1 MSALSPSSSAGG
13 LDPAFVRRS
22 LVVTAWVSLT
32 MFVEGFELQMV
43 GYAAPAMIDTMHVSK
58 AQFGAVFGAGN
69 FGFLL
74 GAVLLSVLGDRLGRR
89 RMILTGVFFFSLCT
103 IAGAFGSTVL
113 MLSVLRFLAGIGLG
127 GAIPNAIALTAEY
140 APEGRRASRITFLYV
155 TYVLGGA
162 GAGLLASWL
171 IPQFGWPAI
180 FTVGGWGGL
189 VCGVLLYFY
198 IPESPSFLALR
209 EGGGAGASRAASMA
223 AKVPFIALF
232 QDRRLAMTLLLWL
245 SYVAALIANQ
255 FITSW
260 LPTLIVGTGT
270 SLAFAARMGSLYYIG
285 GAVGNLIIGWLA
297 DRFGLKMVAIGFLI
311 AAPVMALMGFG
322 LSAPALLAAATL
334 TIGVVMIGSLN
345 GINAA
350 GGMLY
355 PTAMRSTGVGW
366 MSGVGRLGSI
376 AGPVL
381 GGILISLNIPT
392 SSLFLM
398 LTAPVLLA
406 ALAMALVM
414 RVAPEA

>member
-1 MSALSPSSSAGG
+1 MSAVTGSTAVAPGFAR
-13 LDPAFVRRS
+13 VS
-22 LVVTAWVSLT
+22 LIVTAWVSLT

-43 GYAAPAMIDTMHVSK
+43 GYAAPAMIDTMHVGK
-58 AQFGAVFGAGN
+58 AEFSAVFGAGN

-89 RMILTGVFFFSLCT
+89 RMILTGVFFFSVCT
-103 IAGAFGSTVL
+103 IAGAYGSTVTT
-113 MLSVLRFLAGIGLG
+113 LSVLRFMAGIGLG

-180 FTVGGWGGL
+180 FTAGGWGGL
-189 VCGVLLYFY
+189 LCGVLLYFY

-209 EGGGAGASRAASMA
+209 SPDAAAQPNKASIAT
-223 AKVPFIALF
+223 KVPFVALF

-245 SYVAALIANQ
+245 SYVAALLANQ

-270 SLAFAARMGSLYYIG
+270 SLAFAARMGSLYYVG
-285 GAVGNLIIGWLA
+285 GAVGNLIIGYLA
-297 DRFGLKMVAIGFLI
+297 DRFGLKMVAVGFLI

-322 LSAPALLAAATL
+322 LSNPALLAAATL

-350 GGMLY
+350 GGVLY

-366 MSGVGRLGSI
+366 MSGVGRIGSI

-392 SSLFLM
+392 SLLFLM

-414 RVAPEA
+414 RVAPRN